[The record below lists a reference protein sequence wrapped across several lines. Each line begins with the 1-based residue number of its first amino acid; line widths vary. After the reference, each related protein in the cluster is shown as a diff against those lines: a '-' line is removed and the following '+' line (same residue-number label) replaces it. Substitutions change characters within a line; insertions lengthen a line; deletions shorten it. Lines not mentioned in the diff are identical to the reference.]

1 MKLVIIA
8 SVIPKV
14 IVCAKLVNSSALLP
28 EIDAEKIDASS
39 IGQHHWPTS
48 AGIDMANVVI
58 AIHNVLRFS
67 FDADAKSGLRDFSLS
82 PTVASASPHSTQS
95 SGGT

>member
-8 SVIPKV
+8 SVMPKV

-28 EIDAEKIDASS
+28 EIDAEKIDASR
-39 IGQHHWPTS
+39 IGQHHCPTR
-48 AGIDMANVVI
+48 AGREIQKVVI

-67 FDADAKSGLRDFSLS
+67 FD
-82 PTVASASPHSTQS
+82 
-95 SGGT
+95 